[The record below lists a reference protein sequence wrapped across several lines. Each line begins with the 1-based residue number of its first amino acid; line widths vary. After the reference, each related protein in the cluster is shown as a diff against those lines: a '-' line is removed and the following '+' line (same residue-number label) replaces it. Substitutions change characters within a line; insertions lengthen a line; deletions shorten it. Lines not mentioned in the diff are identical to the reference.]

1 MNLMGRKMIK
11 EDEAEEAASV
21 DADGVDDSHELA
33 KQLFDDLL
41 DDSQDDPWSDPSWIG
56 SNLAEPPSISQP
68 KQSAPSTLDKLRSW
82 IARLL
87 SGGGG
92 VKDTTAK
99 LIEDVC
105 ALKRLQRDAFEQ
117 LLRLSERL
125 DEVERESDS
134 SGVGSTA
141 GTTLLA
147 SAGGR
152 KRTAAG
158 TSGRSQV
165 HVSGQV
171 VYGREYLSLEAGRG
185 ESGFDEDNY
194 QPPAMHVNLST
205 VSQDTTKEKASQ
217 SPPAISDEQ
226 MSLMGTH

>member
-1 MNLMGRKMIK
+1 MK
-11 EDEAEEAASV
+11 
-21 DADGVDDSHELA
+21 
-33 KQLFDDLL
+33 
-41 DDSQDDPWSDPSWIG
+41 
-56 SNLAEPPSISQP
+56 
-68 KQSAPSTLDKLRSW
+68 
-82 IARLL
+82 LL
-87 SGGGG
+87 SKQFDPLTVENSGTLCKGFATENPRKVLLWHACTTQPLPPRGIG
-92 VKDTTAK
+92 V
-99 LIEDVC
+99 LCCREDVC

-171 VYGREYLSLEAGRG
+171 VYGREYLSLEVRA
-185 ESGFDEDNY
+185 SAASLY
-194 QPPAMHVNLST
+194 
-205 VSQDTTKEKASQ
+205 EKVVQTA
-217 SPPAISDEQ
+217 
-226 MSLMGTH
+226 